1 MCEIGGIIMEDTKT
15 KKKSIFKRWWFW
27 VLIAIIVIAAIS
39 NSSGNKTANNPA
51 KTDNT
56 TPVKSEPASKITYDN
71 FMKIKMGERLTEL
84 ETLIGKGSE
93 ESSSEV
99 SGIKT
104 VMYTWRGP
112 GISNMNVTIQNNI
125 VTGKA
130 QAGLQQMDA
139 KITLDKYNQVKE
151 GMTYDKV
158 KSILGEGQLISETSF
173 MNIESTMYEWINKDG
188 SNMNGT
194 FSGEKLNMKSQ
205 FNLK

>member
-1 MCEIGGIIMEDTKT
+1 MEDAKT
-15 KKKSIFKRWWFW
+15 RKKSIFRRWWFW
-27 VLIAIIVIAAIS
+27 VLIAIIIIAAIS
-39 NSSGNKTANNPA
+39 NGSGKKTANSPA
-51 KTDNT
+51 KTNNT
-56 TPVKSEPASKITYDN
+56 APAKSEPASKITYDN
-71 FMKIKMGERLTEL
+71 FLKIKMGEKLTEL
-84 ETLIGKGSE
+84 EALIGKGSE
-93 ESSSEV
+93 ESSSEI

-104 VMYTWRGP
+104 VIYTWKGP

-125 VTGKA
+125 VIGKA

-158 KSILGEGQLISETSF
+158 KSILGEGQLISETSI
-173 MNIESTMYEWINKDG
+173 MNIESAMYEWINKDG

-194 FSGEKLNMKSQ
+194 FTGGKLNMKSQ